1 MTNPNTRS
9 QFEPPIGDR
18 VEEMIIL
25 SDLYGQFMR
34 VERATYRDGRP
45 ETDGEHTLHAMFL
58 AVAYTAKYHPEFNP
72 AEVALLIMIHDLD
85 EVFVGDVNSFMADH
99 NAIRQKE
106 EDEEGARKRLRELLG
121 DHPFI
126 LDLLERYWRQEEPI
140 TRYVRTI
147 EKMDP
152 SLSHLANRGEA
163 LRQMGVEDRQQF
175 DNNHQRAMG
184 RFVLIAGD
192 LAPDLVALRQQLG
205 QRVADVAFGTV

>member
-1 MTNPNTRS
+1 MTNPNTEPH
-9 QFEPPIGDR
+9 FEPPISDR
-18 VEEMIIL
+18 VEEMIML

-45 ETDGEHTLHAMFL
+45 ETDGEHTIHAMFL

-72 AEVALLIMIHDLD
+72 AEVALLVMIHDLD
-85 EVFVGDVNSFMADH
+85 EAFAGDVNSFMADH
-99 NAIRQKE
+99 DAIEQKE
-106 EDEEGARKRLRELLG
+106 ANEEDARKHLRELLRG
-121 DHPFI
+121 HPFI

-163 LRQMGVEDRQQF
+163 LNRMGVNDRRQF

-205 QRVADVAFGTV
+205 QRVADVTFGAV